1 MLKSISSLMLLV
13 GMLSSGCTH
22 KGEPVTDIEEPV
34 VEVSTRTTAV
44 HAVVV
49 GMEYSKFAGACP
61 GAALD
66 SGRMYSLLARHA
78 NSVILLQNQNAT
90 HFAVKDA
97 IQTAIERSGTGLFI
111 LYYSGHGGSDP
122 FPDTGMEET
131 DGKDEYLCLYDKYM
145 RDNEIWGMISKA
157 KGRVLLINDCCHS
170 RTMFMSPSISLTSA
184 MPLGATW
191 NEEGPISMQCWSGCP
206 DDTFSYGSDSGGHFT
221 NALLRHYKTD
231 MSYEDLW
238 KKIEADAALRVYE
251 RVQRTIMGKDF
262 SGERA
267 FH

>member
-1 MLKSISSLMLLV
+1 MLKSISAFMLLV
-13 GMLSSGCTH
+13 GILSSGCSHT
-22 KGEPVTDIEEPV
+22 GETVTNTGTPP

-66 SGRMYSLLARHA
+66 ASRMYALLARHA
-78 NSVILLQNQNAT
+78 NSVILLQSENAT

-97 IQTAIERSGTGLFI
+97 IQGAIERSGTGLFI

-122 FPDTGMEET
+122 FPDTGIEET
-131 DGKDEYLCLYDKYM
+131 DGKDEYLCLYDRYM
-145 RDNEIWGMISKA
+145 RDNEIWSMISKA

-170 RTMFMSPSISLTSA
+170 RSLYRSPNITLTSA
-184 MPLGATW
+184 IPLSATW

-206 DDTFSYGSDSGGHFT
+206 DDTFSYGSDSGGQFT
-221 NALLRHYKTD
+221 NALLRQYKEN
-231 MSYEDLW
+231 MRYEDLW
-238 KKIEADAALRVYE
+238 KKIEADATLRLYE
-251 RVQRTIMGKDF
+251 KVQRTIMGKDF
-262 SGERA
+262 SGERV